1 LINEYFKN
9 RHNQYLQLEVVK
21 LKEIGQYPKFN
32 PKNPS
37 QPHSRNLHLIK
48 YTDYVKDREHL
59 DGFINKNQNLN
70 DHQGVKLT
78 KTGSRFTSLYAL
90 AKSEEMI
97 QRSKSQNQMNVGV
110 NDKFDGG

>member
-1 LINEYFKN
+1 M
-9 RHNQYLQLEVVK
+9 
-21 LKEIGQYPKFN
+21 
-32 PKNPS
+32 
-37 QPHSRNLHLIK
+37 HLIK

-97 QRSKSQNQMNVGV
+97 QRSKSQNQMSVGV